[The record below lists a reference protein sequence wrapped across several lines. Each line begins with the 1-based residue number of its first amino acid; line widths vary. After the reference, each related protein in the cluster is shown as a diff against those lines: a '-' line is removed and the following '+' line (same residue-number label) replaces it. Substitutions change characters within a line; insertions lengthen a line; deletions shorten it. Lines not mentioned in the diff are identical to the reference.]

1 MTLYKLKLKAE
12 QVASTRGHKIYD
24 WNETGRHSAIA
35 FCENCGRYVQVDSK
49 PLPNGIDI
57 GGPALA
63 LQCEDDIRVA
73 LYRACKSVVDNWE
86 SGDLASAANECRE
99 AIDEAQR

>member
-1 MTLYKLKLKAE
+1 MTLKKQAT
-12 QVASTRGHKIYD
+12 ASANNRGHRLGN
-24 WNETGRHSAIA
+24 WQSTGRHSAIA
-35 FCENCGRYVQVDSK
+35 FCEDCGHYVQVDSK

-57 GGPALA
+57 GGPAVA
-63 LQCEDDIRVA
+63 VECGDAVRVA
-73 LYRACKSVVDNWE
+73 LYRACKSVIDNWE